1 MDCHRLF
8 IVDHLL
14 VALAAACRTAPLER
28 DDYLQTMREALCVLC
43 SGWQGTNDEL
53 VEACRSHA
61 EQHRWREQHRLRRCT
76 DLTDDVVAAAAPGRT
91 LAAQRKARQ
100 RDGGATTSE
109 GYTLSL
115 ADLDALASADWQ
127 AVTRNL
133 QERNIISGATAR
145 TILLDLDSLPRW
157 AQPVARAI
165 LCSFSMAELR
175 RAGYSRTTIE
185 AVRDMLQR
193 LGMAY
198 HLQTV

>member
-14 VALAAACRTAPLER
+14 VALASACRTAPLER

-43 SGWQGTNDEL
+43 SGWGGTNDEL
-53 VEACRSHA
+53 VEACRGHA
-61 EQHRWREQHRLRRCT
+61 EQHRWREQHALRRCA
-76 DLTDDVVAAAAPGRT
+76 DLTDDVSAAAVPGRT

-100 RDGGATTSE
+100 RGGGATTSE

-145 TILLDLDSLPRW
+145 TILLDLDSLPPW

-175 RAGYSRTTIE
+175 RAGYSRATIE